1 MIRTLDETKTIAEE
15 DSNVSKPNILDT
27 IKLDKALRLAKQ
39 KSKDGQFEEAKAIY
53 EDIIQKFTKN
63 KQALIGLQSLVRG
76 VTAAPQD
83 PPPEQLQLIINYYT
97 QGQLQQA
104 LSDISQMLER
114 FPNSAVLY
122 NIAGA
127 ANVGLMRFDASI
139 DSFQQALKINPNNA
153 EVYNNMG
160 NALMAKG
167 DLDAAVDSFKQ
178 GLKIQPNNAQ
188 IYNNLG
194 VALNDKGDP
203 ESALGSYKQAIK
215 IKPDYDEAYYNMGIA
230 LQKKGERG
238 AAINSY
244 RQALKI
250 RPDYVDAY
258 YNMAVALQSKG
269 DLEAAIDSFKQA
281 LEIKPDYAEAYYN
294 MGSALN
300 DKGDSEAAIDSYKQ
314 ALKIK
319 PDNAEAYYNIGVA
332 LQDKDDPEGAIDSY
346 EQALKINP
354 DFAEAYN
361 NMGNA
366 LKTKGDPEAAI
377 NNYLQALKI
386 KPNYADAYNNM
397 GLALQDKCDPE
408 AAIDSYKQALKINPK
423 FAEAYNNMG
432 NALKDK
438 GDSAGAIDSFK
449 QALKIKPDS
458 AVAYS
463 HFSDLNS
470 YKEHDEHFIKMQS
483 LCMDPSTTDED
494 RCNLSFS
501 LSKASEDLNEMS
513 QSFNYLK
520 MGNQLR
526 KKILSYNVKQDIALF
541 SQLKKSYPSIAKLAL
556 QSTGETGELKPIFI
570 LGMPRSGTTLVE
582 QIVSSHSEVAGAG
595 ELTYVER
602 FGQSIAKGVIGPNTE
617 IILDFRQRYIEA
629 LKKRSDARSIVTD
642 KMPQNFLYIGLIFS
656 AFPDAKVIHVN
667 RDPAATCWSNYK
679 HYFVAKGLGYSYD
692 LDDVV
697 TYFGLYKDLMQF
709 WQGHYGG
716 RIFDLNY
723 DNLTINQEDETRKLI
738 QYLELEWEDECL
750 SPQRNKRSVR
760 TASQQQ
766 VRQKVY
772 QGSSQQ
778 WRKFEPYLNGA
789 FDKLTGLS

>member
-300 DKGDSEAAIDSYKQ
+300 DKGDSEGAIDSYKQ

-386 KPNYADAYNNM
+386 KPNYADAQLNLVALLTTYTPKKEHSNLIVTVNEVIRKIDIRDNTSNIISDDQAVDLFSKSSSYVSSS
-397 GLALQDKCDPE
+397 GLELRTELSQTYRRN
-408 AAIDSYKQALKINPK
+408 S
-423 FAEAYNNMG
+423 
-432 NALKDK
+432 
-438 GDSAGAIDSFK
+438 
-449 QALKIKPDS
+449 
-458 AVAYS
+458 V
-463 HFSDLNS
+463 DLNCERHMS
-470 YKEHDEHFIKMQS
+470 VFDTHNIIPEFCFGCYKVQVEPQSIIDLIKLYLVFDQ
-483 LCMDPSTTDED
+483 LE
-494 RCNLSFS
+494 
-501 LSKASEDLNEMS
+501 LNENNSRKCMVE
-513 QSFNYLK
+513 
-520 MGNQLR
+520 LR
-526 KKILSYNVKQDIALF
+526 PAIPGFYK
-541 SQLKKSYPSIAKLAL
+541 
-556 QSTGETGELKPIFI
+556 
-570 LGMPRSGTTLVE
+570 
-582 QIVSSHSEVAGAG
+582 
-595 ELTYVER
+595 
-602 FGQSIAKGVIGPNTE
+602 
-617 IILDFRQRYIEA
+617 
-629 LKKRSDARSIVTD
+629 
-642 KMPQNFLYIGLIFS
+642 GLIFCAS
-656 AFPDAKVIHVN
+656 LEQAKQIAEQLDALVKQRICLKLSATVKRGCSEYPIAFPEFKNINPSGPPLMNYPEDWKIIEQDYDKKTYAPPKDVRPSLLGLNLRDVLVIQ
-667 RDPAATCWSNYK
+667 RWIDY
-679 HYFVAKGLGYSYD
+679 AKGLGDPSANLVNPNPIYD
-692 LDDVV
+692 QRIYKIAKTRLDR
-697 TYFGLYKDLMQF
+697 FSFK
-709 WQGHYGG
+709 
-716 RIFDLNY
+716 
-723 DNLTINQEDETRKLI
+723 
-738 QYLELEWEDECL
+738 
-750 SPQRNKRSVR
+750 S
-760 TASQQQ
+760 
-766 VRQKVY
+766 
-772 QGSSQQ
+772 
-778 WRKFEPYLNGA
+778 
-789 FDKLTGLS
+789 